1 MPVINTPTNP
11 APLSPFHSGPLATS
25 PHPFGAYSAAG
36 LPTAPP
42 GPTVG
47 GLLNALKRRWVLATF
62 LGLFVAVTATT
73 VTLFSMPSGKH
84 LARAVLKTTR
94 PPNASDDNYRAAKES
109 LFQKLRSRNLVNM
122 VVTDVGESRLT
133 MLQDVDDK
141 QRAVEEGIDARW
153 VGEETLRVS
162 MTGDNKEELKL
173 ILDTLAKD
181 LDKTLV
187 SEDDHRRS
195 KRLGLVKDKKGK
207 LERDLKELQT
217 DLRTNAQGPAGVVS
231 SIDGSQSQLMTFQKI
246 QADLEQRISEY
257 EVRLET
263 IKLQKTD
270 LDNVLSKETPH
281 IPPEMLGASAVAGAA
296 FFVEKSSQV
305 VPVEVTQRLIALH
318 PPVRQAADNLA
329 QKQEAFHKAQG
340 TFDPASPFYKNAE
353 KAVRTAEKELDDAK
367 ARALPA
373 VEAAARA
380 DYRRSLVIA
389 RNDLNNDENLTTTQ
403 KRAAENRLT
412 EVGGKVATMMA
423 RVVENQFA
431 NDKLKPLYDQ
441 LARIKAEQNELETVT
456 NDAKVEQIDETVVYE
471 NQNLKQR
478 IIAGTVAGLAGL
490 AGVLFLIA
498 FLEWRTRRIDSVDQV
513 MNDLGMRVIGTIP
526 AFPSKAAVKAGSV
539 DANQSWRF
547 ILNESVNSTRTL
559 LLHTAKAQSM
569 QVIMVTS
576 AMQGEG
582 KTSLASQLATSM
594 ATAGLRTLILDC
606 DMRNPSVHRLFD
618 VALSPGC
625 SEILCQ
631 EVDVADAV
639 QPTAVPNLWMIAG
652 GHCSNRV
659 VAALAQGQPLE
670 ALFNRLRGQFDFV
683 VVDCC
688 PVLPVADALLIGQH
702 VDGVVFSILQDI
714 SQLPKV
720 LDASKRL
727 TSLNIPLLGAVVNG
741 TKVDTYT
748 YGYNYVKQLPA

>member
-1 MPVINTPTNP
+1 MPVTNTPTNP

-25 PHPFGAYSAAG
+25 PHPFGAYPAAG
-36 LPTAPP
+36 LPTAAP

-47 GLLNALKRRWVLATF
+47 GLLSALKRRWVLATF
-62 LGLFVAVTATT
+62 LGLFVAFTAAIVT
-73 VTLFSMPSGKH
+73 VFSMPSGKH
-84 LARAVLKTTR
+84 LARMVLKTNRQT
-94 PPNASDDNYRAAKES
+94 NASDDSYRAAKEN
-109 LFQKLRSRNLVNM
+109 LFQRLKSRFLVNM
-122 VVTDVGESRLT
+122 VVSDIGESKLT

-141 QRAVEEGIDARW
+141 HRAVEEGIDARW
-153 VGEETLRVS
+153 IGDETLRVS

-173 ILDTLAKD
+173 ILE
-181 LDKTLV
+181 TLV
-187 SEDDHRRS
+187 KELNRSANSDDRHRR
-195 KRLGLVKDKKGK
+195 KVRLDIVETKEKNLK
-207 LERDLKELQT
+207 RDLKEIQNE
-217 DLRTNAQGPAGVVS
+217 LRLNAGGPNGIVS
-231 SIDGSQSQLMTFQKI
+231 SNDLITFQKI
-246 QADLEQRISEY
+246 YADLEQRISEF
-257 EVRLET
+257 ELRLEI

-270 LDNVLSKETPH
+270 LDIVLGKELPH
-281 IPPEMLGASAVAGAA
+281 IPEEMFGASAVAGAA
-296 FFVEKSSQV
+296 LFVEKSSQV
-305 VPVEVTQRLIALH
+305 IPIEITQRLIAQH

-353 KAVRTAEKELDDAK
+353 KAVRNAEKELADAK
-367 ARALPA
+367 ARALPD
-373 VEAAARA
+373 VETAARA

-389 RNDLNNDENLTTTQ
+389 RNDLNNDENMISTQ
-403 KRAAENRLT
+403 KQATKKQLVD
-412 EVGGKVATMMA
+412 VGGKVEVMMA
-423 RVVENQFA
+423 RVVDNQFA
-431 NDKLKPLYDQ
+431 NDKLRPLYDQ
-441 LARIKAEQNELETVT
+441 LAKMNAERNELNVVETE
-456 NDAKVEQIDETVVYE
+456 KVEKIDDPVVYE

-498 FLEWRTRRIDSVDQV
+498 FLEWRSRRIDSVDQV

-639 QPTAVPNLWMIAG
+639 QPTSVPNLWMIAG